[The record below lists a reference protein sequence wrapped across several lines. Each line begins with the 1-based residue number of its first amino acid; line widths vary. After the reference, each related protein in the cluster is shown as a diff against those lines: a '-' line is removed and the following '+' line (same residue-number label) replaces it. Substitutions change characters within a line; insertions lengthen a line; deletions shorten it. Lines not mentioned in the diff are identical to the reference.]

1 MTMMKKNNKDEKP
14 SHSTFTYLVLVGRD
28 VKEPAPLFEKS
39 RGRKLR
45 WCGQLFLGWVGYPQG
60 EILI

>member
-1 MTMMKKNNKDEKP
+1 MKKNNKGEKP
-14 SHSTFTYLVLVGRD
+14 SHGSTFTYLVLVGRD

-45 WCGQLFLGWVGYPQG
+45 WCGQLFLGWVGYP
-60 EILI
+60 

>member
-1 MTMMKKNNKDEKP
+1 MKKNNKDEKP

-28 VKEPAPLFEKS
+28 VKEPATLFEKS

-45 WCGQLFLGWVGYPQG
+45 WCGQLFLGWVGYP
-60 EILI
+60 

>member
-1 MTMMKKNNKDEKP
+1 MMKNNKDEKP

-39 RGRKLR
+39 GLPYSQAKKS
-45 WCGQLFLGWVGYPQG
+45 GYNKF
-60 EILI
+60 

>member
-1 MTMMKKNNKDEKP
+1 MMKKNNKDEKP
-14 SHSTFTYLVLVGRD
+14 SHGSTFTYLVLVGRD

-45 WCGQLFLGWVGYPQG
+45 WCGQLFLGWVGYP
-60 EILI
+60 